1 MKSVSEKFK
10 NEIKQY
16 GRQIDTIIT
25 YNDGEE
31 HLLDTD
37 VLFSVTPTVNGN
49 ILKSVMKQLDFESS
63 VKVPKGTIINVKFGV
78 QVDLSLTVAEVN
90 EMKASRLNE
99 IPVNL
104 LSAGLRGFEY
114 INLGNYIV
122 SEEPEYNADT
132 LSYSHVCYDKMLY
145 SMKDYEKLAIT
156 YPITVREYINKI
168 CEHLG
173 LTFKNI
179 NDAFA
184 NYDKQIKLDL
194 YDGYDY
200 TFRDILDE
208 LAQVTAS
215 TICINESTDELEIRY
230 LNDTQDTI
238 DEDYLKDVNVEFGEK
253 YGPINSIVLSRS
265 GESDNVFLQDEQ
277 SIQTNGL
284 CELKIID
291 NQIMNDND
299 RSDFLPDILSKLD
312 GLEYFINDFSST
324 GITWYE
330 LCDKYTVQIGTNQ
343 YGCVLFN
350 DEIKITQGL
359 EETIYTEMPETSE
372 TDYSKADK
380 TDRKINKAYII
391 VDKQNQKI
399 EALISQQT
407 EQSSKLT
414 QVEQTIGS
422 ISQKVENIEDVTN
435 TVEGTR
441 IITLENCVEGDLLE
455 LHIYGNNTV
464 FDFLRLSEDLILTED
479 LTLGG
484 DSEIIVIDEKNNSTT
499 YDLGVAEVL
508 RQNGEIYDEYI
519 LKEGNASVIRR
530 INTDGSVKLTEEIE
544 DLGTFT
550 ITLKEGTNTITIKNY
565 TARIMTK
572 WVVKNEFTDIYA
584 TRVEMNSKIEQTAG
598 QIKSEVDKKVD
609 ETEFGTMIEQNWEY
623 IKYAWNQISQYLK
636 MEGLEGKAT
645 LNIYDENNTLLMSLS
660 QDGQTFYNS
669 EGNKIGTVGIVRE
682 ENQDTLAFAMNVD
695 WDKVSESKSMAWGY
709 FSKSGKFLPI
719 FRLVGTYGGENSEYG
734 GDLAVEGGLQV
745 EALKVIKNT
754 IESGDTSI
762 NICDANGNIIFSADS
777 STLFFNILNLISS
790 YRDKSGSIC
799 FDFGDNRL
807 VNMRNVAQTD
817 ENLNYIAGSAD
828 NHIFASFKDG
838 GSVIIFA
845 SSSDRNLKKNIE
857 DTTEKGLDK
866 IMKIKHRKFDWKSD
880 NSHQN
885 IGYIAQEMQEIDD
898 GFVHHTTHKLPNG
911 EEKEDWQINNLGVLA
926 VATKAIQEQ
935 QSLIEEMQE
944 KNKQRDEIIN
954 NLISKI
960 ERLEEKVNG
969 V

>member
-31 HLLDTD
+31 HLLDMD
-37 VLFSVTPTVNGN
+37 VLFSIAPTVNGN

-63 VKVPKGTIINVKFGV
+63 VKIPKGTIINVKFGV
-78 QVDLSLTVAEVN
+78 QIDLSLTVAEVN
-90 EMKASRLNE
+90 EMKVSRLNE

-104 LSAGLRGFEY
+104 LSAYLRGFEY

-168 CEHLG
+168 CEYLG

-179 NDAFA
+179 NDIFA

-215 TICINESTDELEIRY
+215 TICINEDTDELEIRY

-265 GESDNVFLQDEQ
+265 GESDNVFLQNEQ
-277 SIQTNGL
+277 SIQANGL

-299 RSDFLPDILSKLD
+299 RSDFLPDILDKLN
-312 GLEYFINDFSST
+312 GLQYYINDFSSP

-330 LCDKYTVQIGTNQ
+330 LCDKYTVQIGDNQ
-343 YGCVLFN
+343 YDCVLFN

-359 EETIYTEMPETSE
+359 EETIYTEMPEASE

-414 QVEQTIGS
+414 QVEQTVDS

-435 TVEGTR
+435 KVSGVKS
-441 IITLENCVEGDLLE
+441 ITLENCAKGNLLE
-455 LHIYGNNTV
+455 LHILGNNTV
-464 FDFLRLSEDLILTED
+464 FDYLYPSDDLYPSD
-479 LTLGG
+479 TLYPYG
-484 DSEIIVIDEKNNSTT
+484 DSRIEVINFADNSEEGTSKI
-499 YDLGVAEVL
+499 YELGITEVL
-508 RQNGEIYDEYI
+508 RQNEEVYDEYI
-519 LKEGNASVIRR
+519 LKDGKASIIRR
-530 INTDGSVKLTEEIE
+530 VNKDGTTKASEEIE
-544 DLGTFT
+544 DLGDYQ
-550 ITLKEGTNTITIKNY
+550 IDLLDGTNIIIIKNY
-565 TARIMTK
+565 TASLNAKFAIRNTYTDKFATK
-572 WVVKNEFTDIYA
+572 
-584 TRVEMNSKIEQTAG
+584 VEMNSSITQTAKE
-598 QIKSEVDKKVD
+598 INMEVRKKVD
-609 ETEFGTMIEQNWEY
+609 ENEIISKINQSAE
-623 IKYAWNQISQYLK
+623 QISIEADK
-636 MEGLEGKAT
+636 IN
-645 LNIYDENNTLLMSLS
+645 LN
-660 QDGQTFYNS
+660 
-669 EGNKIGTVGIVRE
+669 GTI
-682 ENQDTLAFAMNVD
+682 
-695 WDKVSESKSMAWGY
+695 S
-709 FSKSGKFLPI
+709 
-719 FRLVGTYGGENSEYG
+719 
-734 GDLAVEGGLQV
+734 
-745 EALKVIKNT
+745 
-754 IESGDTSI
+754 
-762 NICDANGNIIFSADS
+762 ANGNFKI
-777 STLFFNILNLISS
+777 
-790 YRDKSGSIC
+790 DKEGNMEAKNGKFTGGSFTIGGDEESPDFIVQDGSGNYVYIVPNGVSVNFEDGTWASIDKGGFGC
-799 FDFGDNRL
+799 GSNSKSNTYGVSIFGDEPLIRL
-807 VNMRNVAQTD
+807 YDDNNNWTYIKPHNITTPSLTQTSL
-817 ENLNYIAGSAD
+817 ESI
-828 NHIFASFKDG
+828 
-838 GSVIIFA
+838 
-845 SSSDRNLKKNIE
+845 KKNISLYNE
-857 DTTEKGLDK
+857 DVLELIKNAEIYSYNLKSEKDTDK
-866 IMKIKHRKFDWKSD
+866 KH
-880 NSHQN
+880 
-885 IGYIAQEMQEIDD
+885 IGFVIGNKYKTPNQVIAQSGDGIDTYAMTSLLWKAVQELTEEIE
-898 GFVHHTTHKLPNG
+898 KLKGGQANG
-911 EEKEDWQINNLGVLA
+911 
-926 VATKAIQEQ
+926 
-935 QSLIEEMQE
+935 
-944 KNKQRDEIIN
+944 
-954 NLISKI
+954 
-960 ERLEEKVNG
+960 
-969 V
+969 